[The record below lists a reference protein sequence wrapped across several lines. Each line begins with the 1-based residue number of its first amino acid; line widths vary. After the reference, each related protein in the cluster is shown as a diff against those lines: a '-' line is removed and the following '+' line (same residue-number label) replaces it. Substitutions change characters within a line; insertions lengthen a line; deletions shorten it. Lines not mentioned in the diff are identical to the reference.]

1 MPARGNVAV
10 FPAGRRSAAAFSIAC
25 FQRTYLVS
33 LKPLNN
39 SSLQDSKVDIKIKLA
54 ALWAATMF
62 CYIYGDYFEL
72 YIPGKLSSMLDG
84 KMLPLGTVT
93 QGILL
98 ATTIMMAIQAVMVFL
113 SLVVAPLVNK
123 WLNVALGLAA
133 TLVMILAIQGAWTF
147 YKLLGLVEIGL
158 LLTIVWQAWTWP
170 RSALPLR
177 HDAAPSQQSL

>member
-1 MPARGNVAV
+1 M
-10 FPAGRRSAAAFSIAC
+10 
-25 FQRTYLVS
+25 S
-33 LKPLNN
+33 LKPFNN
-39 SSLQDSKVDIKIKLA
+39 SSLQDSKVDIRIKLA

-98 ATTIMMAIQAVMVFL
+98 ATSSMMAIQGTMVFL
-113 SLVVAPLVNK
+113 SLVVTPVVNK

-133 TLVMILAIQGAWTF
+133 TLIMILAIQGTWTF
-147 YKLLGLVEIGL
+147 YKLLGTVEIGL

-170 RSALPLR
+170 RSAFPLE
-177 HDAAPSQQSL
+177 HDAARSKQSI